1 MLMLETIASGALAC
15 LRMGGLNQ
23 NETLPLLAPGFWSG
37 KPLRRSGWP
46 GS

>member
-15 LRMGGLNQ
+15 LIMGGLNQ
-23 NETLPLLAPGFWSG
+23 NETLPLLALGFLVG
-37 KPLRRSGWP
+37 EPPRRSGWP